1 MSLPIK
7 VEGIEEGDTRPG
19 DEFRF
24 TSSPTAW
31 ASSTFT
37 AIVPDGAI
45 VTRRFSHLQG
55 LPPETPVVAH
65 WHGEW
70 RTDAFLSS
78 VAQLTTKAEAWAQE
92 KALSK
97 ARTLLHAGTSIK
109 DTAKKTKL
117 DVGVVRK
124 LAKEMRL

>member
-1 MSLPIK
+1 MSRPIK

-70 RTDAFLSS
+70 RTDDLHQCSRQSRSADLSQRGAGGELA
-78 VAQLTTKAEAWAQE
+78 VA
-92 KALSK
+92 
-97 ARTLLHAGTSIK
+97 
-109 DTAKKTKL
+109 L
-117 DVGVVRK
+117 DHSFDADERRHIRGVGGV
-124 LAKEMRL
+124 E